1 MFPAPCS
8 SSTDSS
14 SSTAEPSEPF
24 PSDQSNSFE
33 GQARQI
39 VGEGGGEVEDM
50 QSELPSGIAIK
61 EKRRKKLC
69 EGGKILKRGDT
80 NPIMVGFLRA
90 EGWDPQNIIA
100 IFRIAV

>member
-1 MFPAPCS
+1 
-8 SSTDSS
+8 
-14 SSTAEPSEPF
+14 
-24 PSDQSNSFE
+24 
-33 GQARQI
+33 

-100 IFRIAV
+100 IFRIAF